1 METKEVLRSWGVTE
15 MHRDKRGEVG
25 RGLISVKS
33 EWESRFYSNEKEAIA
48 VF

>member
-1 METKEVLRSWGVTE
+1 METKEVLHSWGVTE
-15 MHRDKRGEVG
+15 MHRDKREVG